1 MKLPLKWLKD
11 YVDYNVTHKEFASKM
26 LLRGFE
32 VADIIP
38 EMKVSNVVVCTIT
51 HIEQHPNAERL
62 RVCNIDIGA
71 ENELVI
77 VTNATNVYEGCQ
89 VPVALDGA
97 ILADGMEI
105 KPTKMRGVLSS
116 GMFCGGAEL
125 GINDV
130 EYEGAGAD
138 SVLILNNGTKYT
150 NGMRIQE
157 ALGLDDVIF
166 DIELTPNRP
175 DCQSIIGLCREAA
188 SALGQKFHE
197 PVIKPVAGS
206 GSAADYAKVTV
217 LNPNLC
223 PRYCARVVTDLKI
236 EPSPKWMQLR
246 LKLSGIRPINNIVD
260 ITNYVLLEYGHPM
273 HAFDLA
279 CIEDAHIVVRNAVEG
294 EVVTTLDGKQRAVTP
309 DMLLIADPHKGVG
322 IAGVMGGLNSEIT
335 GNTKVTLFESAVFN
349 AANIRRTTQKLHHST
364 DSSARFTKGV
374 EAVNAEL
381 AVNRA
386 IELVDILGAGRVIGS
401 MIDVCNADISEK
413 VVNADVCH
421 INRILNTKLS
431 GESMAELL
439 SSISIPAEVCENKL
453 RIKVPHFRT
462 DIEDGIETDWDIA
475 EEIGRLY
482 GYDNIEPTLMH
493 GDSFQGRLSRSVII
507 EDRVKDTMAAM
518 GFMELYNYN
527 FTSPQEYDLLLIPEN
542 DEKRNTV
549 RLQNPFGEDQSLM
562 RTTLIGGLLRTMRTN
577 CNKKSGHGRF
587 FEIGNVHFN
596 NPDLPEERKMLG
608 IIAYGGAGNV
618 RNAENFFTLKGIIEK
633 LFEILGIENARFER
647 GGGAYLHPGQKA
659 VVSIDGEVIGEMG
672 CTHPRVEKNFGL
684 SCNAYLAEIDFNKLA
699 AHTNNSRKYRPL
711 PKFPI
716 VPRDIAVVVDRN
728 IEAQTVIDIINTAKT
743 QVIVENAKVFDVYYP
758 KEAGDKGIPEGKKSM
773 AFSFELRSD
782 ERTLTDEDINRAVN
796 TILKALKF
804 RLDAVLRS

>member
-1 MKLPLKWLKD
+1 
-11 YVDYNVTHKEFASKM
+11 
-26 LLRGFE
+26 
-32 VADIIP
+32 
-38 EMKVSNVVVCTIT
+38 
-51 HIEQHPNAERL
+51 
-62 RVCNIDIGA
+62 
-71 ENELVI
+71 
-77 VTNATNVYEGCQ
+77 
-89 VPVALDGA
+89 
-97 ILADGMEI
+97 
-105 KPTKMRGVLSS
+105 
-116 GMFCGGAEL
+116 
-125 GINDV
+125 
-130 EYEGAGAD
+130 
-138 SVLILNNGTKYT
+138 
-150 NGMRIQE
+150 
-157 ALGLDDVIF
+157 
-166 DIELTPNRP
+166 
-175 DCQSIIGLCREAA
+175 
-188 SALGQKFHE
+188 
-197 PVIKPVAGS
+197 
-206 GSAADYAKVTV
+206 
-217 LNPNLC
+217 
-223 PRYCARVVTDLKI
+223 
-236 EPSPKWMQLR
+236 
-246 LKLSGIRPINNIVD
+246 
-260 ITNYVLLEYGHPM
+260 
-273 HAFDLA
+273 
-279 CIEDAHIVVRNAVEG
+279 
-294 EVVTTLDGKQRAVTP
+294 
-309 DMLLIADPHKGVG
+309 
-322 IAGVMGGLNSEIT
+322 
-335 GNTKVTLFESAVFN
+335 
-349 AANIRRTTQKLHHST
+349 
-364 DSSARFTKGV
+364 
-374 EAVNAEL
+374 
-381 AVNRA
+381 
-386 IELVDILGAGRVIGS
+386 
-401 MIDVCNADISEK
+401 
-413 VVNADVCH
+413 
-421 INRILNTKLS
+421 
-431 GESMAELL
+431 MAELL
-439 SSISIPAEVCENKL
+439 STISIPAEVCENKL

-577 CNKKSGHGRF
+577 CNKRAATAGSSKSAMF
-587 FEIGNVHFN
+587 TSTTPIC
-596 NPDLPEERKMLG
+596 P
-608 IIAYGGAGNV
+608 
-618 RNAENFFTLKGIIEK
+618 RNARCSALSHTAVQEMSAMPKLFTLKGIIEK

>member
-1 MKLPLKWLKD
+1 
-11 YVDYNVTHKEFASKM
+11 
-26 LLRGFE
+26 
-32 VADIIP
+32 
-38 EMKVSNVVVCTIT
+38 
-51 HIEQHPNAERL
+51 
-62 RVCNIDIGA
+62 
-71 ENELVI
+71 
-77 VTNATNVYEGCQ
+77 
-89 VPVALDGA
+89 
-97 ILADGMEI
+97 
-105 KPTKMRGVLSS
+105 
-116 GMFCGGAEL
+116 
-125 GINDV
+125 
-130 EYEGAGAD
+130 
-138 SVLILNNGTKYT
+138 
-150 NGMRIQE
+150 
-157 ALGLDDVIF
+157 
-166 DIELTPNRP
+166 
-175 DCQSIIGLCREAA
+175 
-188 SALGQKFHE
+188 
-197 PVIKPVAGS
+197 
-206 GSAADYAKVTV
+206 
-217 LNPNLC
+217 
-223 PRYCARVVTDLKI
+223 
-236 EPSPKWMQLR
+236 MQLR
-246 LKLSGIRPINNIVD
+246 LKLAGIRPINNIVD

-335 GNTKVTLFESAVFN
+335 ENTKVTLFESAVFN

-439 SSISIPAEVCENKL
+439 STISIPAEVCENKL

-475 EEIGRLY
+475 EEVGRLY

-596 NPDLPEERKMLG
+596 NPDLSL
-608 IIAYGGAGNV
+608 IHI
-618 RNAENFFTLKGIIEK
+618 
-633 LFEILGIENARFER
+633 
-647 GGGAYLHPGQKA
+647 
-659 VVSIDGEVIGEMG
+659 
-672 CTHPRVEKNFGL
+672 
-684 SCNAYLAEIDFNKLA
+684 
-699 AHTNNSRKYRPL
+699 
-711 PKFPI
+711 
-716 VPRDIAVVVDRN
+716 
-728 IEAQTVIDIINTAKT
+728 
-743 QVIVENAKVFDVYYP
+743 
-758 KEAGDKGIPEGKKSM
+758 
-773 AFSFELRSD
+773 
-782 ERTLTDEDINRAVN
+782 
-796 TILKALKF
+796 
-804 RLDAVLRS
+804 

>member
-1 MKLPLKWLKD
+1 
-11 YVDYNVTHKEFASKM
+11 
-26 LLRGFE
+26 
-32 VADIIP
+32 
-38 EMKVSNVVVCTIT
+38 
-51 HIEQHPNAERL
+51 
-62 RVCNIDIGA
+62 
-71 ENELVI
+71 
-77 VTNATNVYEGCQ
+77 
-89 VPVALDGA
+89 
-97 ILADGMEI
+97 
-105 KPTKMRGVLSS
+105 
-116 GMFCGGAEL
+116 
-125 GINDV
+125 
-130 EYEGAGAD
+130 
-138 SVLILNNGTKYT
+138 
-150 NGMRIQE
+150 
-157 ALGLDDVIF
+157 
-166 DIELTPNRP
+166 
-175 DCQSIIGLCREAA
+175 
-188 SALGQKFHE
+188 
-197 PVIKPVAGS
+197 
-206 GSAADYAKVTV
+206 
-217 LNPNLC
+217 
-223 PRYCARVVTDLKI
+223 
-236 EPSPKWMQLR
+236 
-246 LKLSGIRPINNIVD
+246 
-260 ITNYVLLEYGHPM
+260 
-273 HAFDLA
+273 
-279 CIEDAHIVVRNAVEG
+279 
-294 EVVTTLDGKQRAVTP
+294 
-309 DMLLIADPHKGVG
+309 
-322 IAGVMGGLNSEIT
+322 
-335 GNTKVTLFESAVFN
+335 
-349 AANIRRTTQKLHHST
+349 
-364 DSSARFTKGV
+364 
-374 EAVNAEL
+374 
-381 AVNRA
+381 
-386 IELVDILGAGRVIGS
+386 

-453 RIKVPHFRT
+453 RIKIPHFRT